1 MSQQTISFLVV
12 QFLNGLAY
20 SLLLFLVAAG
30 LSLIFGLM
38 DVINLAHGAFYMVGA
53 YLGLSVARAVGSFW
67 IALIVSPLI
76 IGVMGLL
83 LEAGLL
89 RPIYARGH
97 LDQVLLTFGLAFIFM
112 DLTRWIWG
120 GNVLSFP
127 APPGLTDSVSLMGA
141 VFPKY
146 RLFVI
151 AMGLL
156 LAAGLWM
163 LVERTRLGAIVRA
176 GVTDREL
183 VRGFGIPIALVLGLV
198 FAAGAALAALSGVI
212 AAPIVSLAPGMDFS
226 TLLVALIVVVAGGL
240 GTLKGAFW
248 GSLLIGEAQTFGQAL
263 FPDLALFLIFAIMAA
278 VLMIKPSGL
287 FGASEG

>member
-1 MSQQTISFLVV
+1 MTQQTVSFLVV

-20 SLLLFLVAAG
+20 SLLLFLIAAG
-30 LSLIFGLM
+30 LSLVFGLM

-53 YLGLSVARAVGSFW
+53 YLGLTVARATGNFW
-67 IALIVSPLI
+67 LALVISPLV
-76 IGVMGLL
+76 IGALGFVI
-83 LEAGLL
+83 EAGLL
-89 RPIYARGH
+89 RPLYARGH

-120 GNVLSFP
+120 GSVLSFP
-127 APPGLTDSVSLMGA
+127 APAGLNDSVTLLGA

-151 AMGLL
+151 AIGLVLAGVLWL
-156 LAAGLWM
+156 LI
-163 LVERTRLGAIVRA
+163 ERTRVGAIVRA

-226 TLLVALIVVVAGGL
+226 TLLIALIVVVAGGL

-263 FPDLALFLIFAIMAA
+263 FPELALFLIFGIMAA
-278 VLMIKPSGL
+278 VLLLKPSGL
-287 FGASEG
+287 FGSSES

>member
-38 DVINLAHGAFYMVGA
+38 NVVNLAHGAFYMFGA
-53 YLGLSVARAVGSFW
+53 YLGMSVARVTGSFW
-67 IALIVSPLI
+67 VALIVSPLI
-76 IGVMGLL
+76 IGAIGFAI
-83 LEAGLL
+83 EAGLL

-127 APPGLTDSVSLMGA
+127 APLGLDDSITVAGT

-151 AMGLL
+151 AVGLVI
-156 LAAGLWM
+156 AAVLW
-163 LVERTRLGAIVRA
+163 LVIERTRLGAIVRA
-176 GVTDREL
+176 GVSDREL
-183 VRGFGIPIALVLGLV
+183 VRGFGIPIARVLGLV
-198 FAAGAALAALSGVI
+198 FAAGAALAAMSGVI

-226 TLLVALIVVVAGGL
+226 TLLVALIVVVTGGL

-248 GSLLIGEAQTFGQAL
+248 GSLLVGEAQTFGQAL

-278 VLMIKPSGL
+278 VLMVRPSGL
-287 FGASEG
+287 FGESGD